1 MTNSFLDYQVCWR
14 KITGSDVVSAVEE
27 TILNLTQFQVNLYRY
42 FALFR
47 LKFR

>member
-27 TILNLTQFQVNLYRY
+27 AILNLTQFQTFIVTLH
-42 FALFR
+42 FLD
-47 LKFR
+47 